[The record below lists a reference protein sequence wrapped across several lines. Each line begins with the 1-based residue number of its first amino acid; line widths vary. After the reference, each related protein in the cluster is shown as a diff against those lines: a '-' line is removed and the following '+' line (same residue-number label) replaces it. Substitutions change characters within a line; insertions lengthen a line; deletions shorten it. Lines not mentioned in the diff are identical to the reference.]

1 MPALLLRLF
10 LALYFAHL
18 LTDFL
23 FQTREMVDAKK
34 RGTVSGYLAHGGIYY
49 VITVL
54 VTAATIPG
62 VLFSGRYQAGFV
74 GLVAIHLL
82 IDIAK
87 ISLTSSGR
95 IRDGVTAFVA
105 DQALHLLTVWVAAC
119 WISGTPAWNS
129 ASALLAQAR
138 NTPDAMLLLGIV
150 YILVV
155 FAGGY
160 LIRYLTKSFLDGVKL
175 TNETTPQLRNAGMYI
190 GWLERFVILTA
201 VLLQSPATIGLVLTA
216 KSIVRYPQIDSPG
229 FAEYFLVGTLLSLIE
244 AMVGGLFLLRLIHSS
259 LATGWFTH

>member
-1 MPALLLRLF
+1 MPAPLLRLF

-23 FQTREMVDAKK
+23 LQTRRMVDAKK
-34 RGTVSGYLAHGGIYY
+34 RGAVTGYLAHGGVYY
-49 VITVL
+49 ITTVL
-54 VTAATIPG
+54 LTAATISG
-62 VLFSGRYQAGFV
+62 VLFSGRSQAGFV

-82 IDIAK
+82 IDTVK
-87 ISLTSSGR
+87 ISLTGSGR
-95 IRDGVTAFVA
+95 IRDGVTAFVV
-105 DQALHLLTVWVAAC
+105 DQVLHLLTVWVAAC
-119 WISGTPAWNS
+119 WISGTPVWIGGA
-129 ASALLAQAR
+129 ALLAGIR
-138 NTPDAMLLLGIV
+138 GVPNAMMLWGIV
-150 YILVV
+150 YLLVV

-190 GWLERFVILTA
+190 GRLERFVILTA

-244 AMVGGLFLLRLIHSS
+244 AMVGGLFLLHLIHGSP
-259 LATGWFTH
+259 AMGWVTH

>member
-34 RGTVSGYLAHGGIYY
+34 RGTVPGYLAHGGIYY

-87 ISLTSSGR
+87 ISLTGSGR
-95 IRDGVTAFVA
+95 VRDGATAFVA
-105 DQALHLLTVWVAAC
+105 DQALHLLTVWAAAC
-119 WISGTPAWNS
+119 WISGTPVWTGG
-129 ASALLAQAR
+129 SALLDRAR
-138 NTPDAMLLLGIV
+138 NAPDIMLLLGIV

-244 AMVGGLFLLRLIHSS
+244 AMVGGLFLLHLMHG
-259 LATGWFTH
+259 AAAMAWFTH

>member
-1 MPALLLRLF
+1 
-10 LALYFAHL
+10 
-18 LTDFL
+18 
-23 FQTREMVDAKK
+23 MVEAKK
-34 RGTVSGYLAHGGIYY
+34 RGGAAGYLAHGGVYY
-49 VITVL
+49 ITTVL
-54 VTAATIPG
+54 VTAATISG
-62 VLFSGRYQAGFV
+62 ALFSGRYQAGLV

-82 IDIAK
+82 IDTAK
-87 ISLTSSGR
+87 ISLTGSGR
-95 IRDGVTAFVA
+95 IRDGVTAFAV
-105 DQALHLLTVWVAAC
+105 DQALHVLTVWAAAC
-119 WISGTPAWNS
+119 WISRTSVLTGGSILVAGIRGMP
-129 ASALLAQAR
+129 
-138 NTPDAMLLLGIV
+138 NTVMLLGIV

-160 LIRYLTKSFLDGVKL
+160 VIRYLTKSFLDGVKL

-244 AMVGGLFLLRLIHSS
+244 AMVGGLFLLHLIHSS
-259 LATGWFTH
+259 PAMGWFTH

>member
-87 ISLTSSGR
+87 ISLTGSGR
-95 IRDGVTAFVA
+95 PLGR
-105 DQALHLLTVWVAAC
+105 L
-119 WISGTPAWNS
+119 S
-129 ASALLAQAR
+129 ARL
-138 NTPDAMLLLGIV
+138 P
-150 YILVV
+150 
-155 FAGGY
+155 
-160 LIRYLTKSFLDGVKL
+160 LDR
-175 TNETTPQLRNAGMYI
+175 Q
-190 GWLERFVILTA
+190 
-201 VLLQSPATIGLVLTA
+201 
-216 KSIVRYPQIDSPG
+216 
-229 FAEYFLVGTLLSLIE
+229 
-244 AMVGGLFLLRLIHSS
+244 VGGRPGSPS
-259 LATGWFTH
+259 PV

>member
-1 MPALLLRLF
+1 MPAVLLRLF

-23 FQTREMVDAKK
+23 FQTRRMVDAKQ
-34 RGTVSGYLAHGGIYY
+34 RGGVAGYLAHGGVYY
-49 VITVL
+49 VTTAL
-54 VTAATIPG
+54 VAAATIPG
-62 VLFSGRYQAGFV
+62 ALFSGRFQAGLV

-105 DQALHLLTVWVAAC
+105 DQALHWLTVWVAAC
-119 WISGTPAWNS
+119 WISGTPWRTGGS
-129 ASALLAQAR
+129 ELLARTR
-138 NTPDAMLLLGIV
+138 NASDRVLLLGII

-160 LIRYLTKSFLDGVKL
+160 LIRYLTTSFLDGVKL

-216 KSIVRYPQIDSPG
+216 KSIVRYPQINSPG

-244 AMVGGLFLLRLIHSS
+244 AMVGGLFLLHLVHGS
-259 LATGWFTH
+259 LAVGWFTN

>member
-1 MPALLLRLF
+1 
-10 LALYFAHL
+10 
-18 LTDFL
+18 
-23 FQTREMVDAKK
+23 
-34 RGTVSGYLAHGGIYY
+34 
-49 VITVL
+49 VL
-54 VTAATIPG
+54 VAAATIPG
-62 VLFSGRYQAGFV
+62 ALFSERYQTGFL

-82 IDIAK
+82 IDTAK
-87 ISLTSSGR
+87 ISLTGSGR
-95 IRDGVTAFVA
+95 VSDGVAAFVV

-119 WISGTPAWNS
+119 WISGTPVWTGGAV
-129 ASALLAQAR
+129 LLALAR
-138 NTPDAMLLLGIV
+138 NAPNRMLLLGIV

-175 TNETTPQLRNAGMYI
+175 THETTPQLRNAGMYI

-244 AMVGGLFLLRLIHSS
+244 AMVGGLFLLHLIHG
-259 LATGWFTH
+259 AAAMAWFTH

>member
-23 FQTREMVDAKK
+23 FQTRRMVDAKK
-34 RGTVSGYLAHGGIYY
+34 RGGVAGYLAHGGVYY
-49 VITVL
+49 ITTAL
-54 VTAATIPG
+54 VAATTIPG
-62 VLFSGRYQAGFV
+62 VLFSGRFQAGLV

-87 ISLTSSGR
+87 ISLTRSAR

-119 WISGTPAWNS
+119 WISGTLLWTGGS
-129 ASALLAQAR
+129 ELLARTR
-138 NTPDAMLLLGIV
+138 NAPDRVLLSGIV

-160 LIRYLTKSFLDGVKL
+160 LIRYLTQSFLDGVKL
-175 TNETTPQLRNAGMYI
+175 ANETTPQLRNAGMYI

-201 VLLQSPATIGLVLTA
+201 VLLQSPATVGLVLTA
-216 KSIVRYPQIDSPG
+216 KSIVRYPQIESPG

-244 AMVGGLFLLRLIHSS
+244 AMVGGLFLLHLLHGSP
-259 LATGWFTH
+259 AGGWFTP